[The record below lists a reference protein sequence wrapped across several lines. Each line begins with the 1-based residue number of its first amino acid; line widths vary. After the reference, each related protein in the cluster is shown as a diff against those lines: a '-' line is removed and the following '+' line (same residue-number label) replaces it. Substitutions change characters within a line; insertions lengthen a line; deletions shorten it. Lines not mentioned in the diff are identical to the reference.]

1 MLRQLL
7 LGDTESSQSRTSGTV
22 AGVRTL
28 NKTMPNMV
36 MVTIVIK
43 DLGGSVLVASTE
55 FKI

>member
-7 LGDTESSQSRTSGTV
+7 LGDTEFSQSRTSGTV

-28 NKTMPNMV
+28 NETMLNMV
-36 MVTIVIK
+36 MVTIVIE
-43 DLGGSVLVASTE
+43 DLDGSVLAASTE